1 MGKIRIAICD
11 DEPNMRSYLAA
22 LIRREDASCRISEYA
37 SAEAYLAAGEDH
49 DLLLLD
55 IELGGET
62 ADSGAAADGGTAAD
76 GEVAADSG
84 TAAQRVAAADGEVA
98 ADSGAAAGAGS
109 PGSMDGMAL
118 ARRLRS
124 LPQDRQPLIIF
135 VTGYES
141 YVYQAFDVEAFQYLV
156 KPVDEGRFADV
167 FRRAAEKLSV
177 LEKQRQRTLL
187 VQYAGSSR
195 VIPLEN
201 IRYVESHGHKLL
213 LHLKEGTVEY
223 YGKIGELE
231 QELGGQFARIHKG
244 YLVNL
249 RHVEEYARGQVTLT
263 GGEKLTISK
272 YKYDAFVK
280 QHLRFLRQ

>member
-11 DEPNMRSYLAA
+11 DEPNMRSYLTA

-37 SAEAYLAAGEDH
+37 SAEAYLAAREDH

-62 ADSGAAADGGTAAD
+62 ADSGAAADG
-76 GEVAADSG
+76 EVAADSG
-84 TAAQRVAAADGEVA
+84 TAAQRGAAADGGMA
-98 ADSGAAAGAGS
+98 AQRGAAAGAGS

-124 LPQDRQPLIIF
+124 LPPDRQPLIIF

-177 LEKQRQRTLL
+177 LEKQRQSTLL

>member
-11 DEPNMRSYLAA
+11 DEPNMRSYLTA

-37 SAEAYLAAGEDH
+37 SAEAYLAAREDH

-62 ADSGAAADGGTAAD
+62 ADSGAAADG
-76 GEVAADSG
+76 EVAADSG
-84 TAAQRVAAADGEVA
+84 TAAQR
-98 ADSGAAAGAGS
+98 GAAAGAGS

-124 LPQDRQPLIIF
+124 LPPDRQPLIIF

>member
-11 DEPNMRSYLAA
+11 DEQNIRSYLAA
-22 LIRREDASCRISEYA
+22 LIRREDSSCRISEYA
-37 SAEAYLAAGEDH
+37 SAEAYLAAGEDY

-55 IELGGET
+55 IELGG
-62 ADSGAAADGGTAAD
+62 
-76 GEVAADSG
+76 
-84 TAAQRVAAADGEVA
+84 
-98 ADSGAAAGAGS
+98 GAGS

-177 LEKQRQRTLL
+177 LEKQRRRTLL

-263 GGEKLTISK
+263 DGEKLVISK

>member
-1 MGKIRIAICD
+1 MGRKGMGKIRIAICD
-11 DEPNMRSYLAA
+11 DEQNIRSYLAA
-22 LIRREDASCRISEYA
+22 LIRREDSSCRISEYA
-37 SAEAYLAAGEDH
+37 SAEAYLAAGEDY

-55 IELGGET
+55 IELGG
-62 ADSGAAADGGTAAD
+62 
-76 GEVAADSG
+76 
-84 TAAQRVAAADGEVA
+84 
-98 ADSGAAAGAGS
+98 GAGS

-124 LPQDRQPLIIF
+124 LPPDRQPLIIF

-177 LEKQRQRTLL
+177 LDKQRQRTLL
-187 VQYAGSSR
+187 VQYAGASR

-201 IRYVESHGHKLL
+201 IRYVESRGHKLL

-231 QELGGQFARIHKG
+231 LELGGQFARIHKG

>member
-11 DEPNMRSYLAA
+11 DEQNIRSYLAA
-22 LIRREDASCRISEYA
+22 LIRREDSSCRISEYA
-37 SAEAYLAAGEDH
+37 SAEAYLAAGEDY

-55 IELGGET
+55 IELGG
-62 ADSGAAADGGTAAD
+62 
-76 GEVAADSG
+76 
-84 TAAQRVAAADGEVA
+84 
-98 ADSGAAAGAGS
+98 GAGS

-124 LPQDRQPLIIF
+124 LPLDRQPLIIF

-156 KPVDEGRFADV
+156 KPVDEGRFAEV

-177 LEKQRQRTLL
+177 LEKQRRRTLL

-201 IRYVESHGHKLL
+201 IHYVESHGHKLL

>member
-1 MGKIRIAICD
+1 MGRKGMGKIRIAICD
-11 DEPNMRSYLAA
+11 DEQNIRSYLAA
-22 LIRREDASCRISEYA
+22 LIRREDSSCRISEYA
-37 SAEAYLAAGEDH
+37 SAEAYLAAGEDY

-55 IELGGET
+55 IELGG
-62 ADSGAAADGGTAAD
+62 
-76 GEVAADSG
+76 
-84 TAAQRVAAADGEVA
+84 
-98 ADSGAAAGAGS
+98 GAGS

-124 LPQDRQPLIIF
+124 LPLDRQPLIIF

-156 KPVDEGRFADV
+156 KPVDEGRFAEV

-177 LEKQRQRTLL
+177 LEKQRRRTLL

-263 GGEKLTISK
+263 DGEKLTISK

>member
-1 MGKIRIAICD
+1 MGRKGMGKIRIAICD
-11 DEPNMRSYLAA
+11 DEQNIRSYLAA
-22 LIRREDASCRISEYA
+22 LIRREDSSCRISEYA
-37 SAEAYLAAGEDH
+37 SAEAYLAAGEDY

-55 IELGGET
+55 IELGG
-62 ADSGAAADGGTAAD
+62 
-76 GEVAADSG
+76 
-84 TAAQRVAAADGEVA
+84 
-98 ADSGAAAGAGS
+98 GAGS

-124 LPQDRQPLIIF
+124 LPPDRQPLIIF

-187 VQYAGSSR
+187 VQYAGASR

-201 IRYVESHGHKLL
+201 IRYVESRGHKLL

-231 QELGGQFARIHKG
+231 LELGGQFARIHKG

>member
-1 MGKIRIAICD
+1 MGRKGMGKIRIAICD
-11 DEPNMRSYLAA
+11 DEQNIRSYLAA
-22 LIRREDASCRISEYA
+22 LIRREDSSCRISEYA
-37 SAEAYLAAGEDH
+37 SAEAYLAAGEDY

-55 IELGGET
+55 IELGG
-62 ADSGAAADGGTAAD
+62 
-76 GEVAADSG
+76 
-84 TAAQRVAAADGEVA
+84 
-98 ADSGAAAGAGS
+98 GAGS

-124 LPQDRQPLIIF
+124 LPPDRQPLIIF

-177 LEKQRQRTLL
+177 LEKQRRRTLL
-187 VQYAGSSR
+187 VQYAGASR

-201 IRYVESHGHKLL
+201 IRYVESRGHKLL

-231 QELGGQFARIHKG
+231 LELGGQFARIHKG

-263 GGEKLTISK
+263 DGEKLTISK

>member
-11 DEPNMRSYLAA
+11 DEQNIRSYLAA
-22 LIRREDASCRISEYA
+22 LIRREDSSCRISEYA
-37 SAEAYLAAGEDH
+37 SAEAYLAAGEDY

-55 IELGGET
+55 IELGG
-62 ADSGAAADGGTAAD
+62 
-76 GEVAADSG
+76 
-84 TAAQRVAAADGEVA
+84 
-98 ADSGAAAGAGS
+98 GAGS

-124 LPQDRQPLIIF
+124 LPLDRQPLIIF

-156 KPVDEGRFADV
+156 KPVDEGRFAEV

-177 LEKQRQRTLL
+177 LEKQRRRTLL

-201 IRYVESHGHKLL
+201 IHYVESHGHKLL

-263 GGEKLTISK
+263 GGEKLVISK

>member
-1 MGKIRIAICD
+1 MGRKGMGKIRIAICD
-11 DEPNMRSYLAA
+11 DEQNIRSYLAA
-22 LIRREDASCRISEYA
+22 LIRREDSSCRISEYA
-37 SAEAYLAAGEDH
+37 SAEAYLAAGEDY

-55 IELGGET
+55 IELGG
-62 ADSGAAADGGTAAD
+62 
-76 GEVAADSG
+76 
-84 TAAQRVAAADGEVA
+84 
-98 ADSGAAAGAGS
+98 GAGS

-124 LPQDRQPLIIF
+124 LPPDRQPLIIF

-177 LEKQRQRTLL
+177 LEKQRRRTLL
-187 VQYAGSSR
+187 VQYAGASR

-201 IRYVESHGHKLL
+201 IRYVESRGHKLL

-263 GGEKLTISK
+263 DGEKLVISK

>member
-11 DEPNMRSYLAA
+11 DEQNIRSYLAA
-22 LIRREDASCRISEYA
+22 LIRREDSSCRISEYA
-37 SAEAYLAAGEDH
+37 SAEAYLAAREDH

-62 ADSGAAADGGTAAD
+62 ADSGTAAQRGAAADGGM
-76 GEVAADSG
+76 
-84 TAAQRVAAADGEVA
+84 AAQR
-98 ADSGAAAGAGS
+98 GAAAGAGS

-124 LPQDRQPLIIF
+124 LPPDRQPLIIF

-177 LEKQRQRTLL
+177 LEKQRRRTLL

-201 IRYVESHGHKLL
+201 IRYVESRGHKIL

-263 GGEKLTISK
+263 GGEKLVISK

>member
-11 DEPNMRSYLAA
+11 DEQNIRSYLAA
-22 LIRREDASCRISEYA
+22 LIRREDSSCRISEYA
-37 SAEAYLAAGEDH
+37 SAEAYLAAGEDY

-55 IELGGET
+55 IELGG
-62 ADSGAAADGGTAAD
+62 
-76 GEVAADSG
+76 
-84 TAAQRVAAADGEVA
+84 
-98 ADSGAAAGAGS
+98 GAGS

-124 LPQDRQPLIIF
+124 LPPDRQPLIIL

-177 LEKQRQRTLL
+177 LEKQRRRTLL
-187 VQYAGSSR
+187 VQYAGASR

-201 IRYVESHGHKLL
+201 IRYVESRGHKLL

-231 QELGGQFARIHKG
+231 LELGGQFARIHKG

-263 GGEKLTISK
+263 DGEKLVISK

>member
-11 DEPNMRSYLAA
+11 DEQNIRSYLAA
-22 LIRREDASCRISEYA
+22 LIRREDSSCRISEYA
-37 SAEAYLAAGEDH
+37 SAEAYLAAGEDY

-55 IELGGET
+55 IELGG
-62 ADSGAAADGGTAAD
+62 
-76 GEVAADSG
+76 
-84 TAAQRVAAADGEVA
+84 
-98 ADSGAAAGAGS
+98 GAGS

-124 LPQDRQPLIIF
+124 LPPDRQPLIIF

-187 VQYAGSSR
+187 VQYAGASR

-201 IRYVESHGHKLL
+201 IRYVESRGHKLL

>member
-11 DEPNMRSYLAA
+11 DEQNIRSYLAA
-22 LIRREDASCRISEYA
+22 LIRREDSSCRISEYA
-37 SAEAYLAAGEDH
+37 SAEAYLAAGEDY

-55 IELGGET
+55 IELGG
-62 ADSGAAADGGTAAD
+62 
-76 GEVAADSG
+76 
-84 TAAQRVAAADGEVA
+84 
-98 ADSGAAAGAGS
+98 GAGS

-124 LPQDRQPLIIF
+124 LPPDRQPLIIF

-156 KPVDEGRFADV
+156 KPVDEGRFAEV

-177 LEKQRQRTLL
+177 LEKQRRRTLL

-201 IRYVESHGHKLL
+201 IHYVESHGHKLL

-263 GGEKLTISK
+263 DGEKLVISK

>member
-11 DEPNMRSYLAA
+11 DEQNIRSYLAA
-22 LIRREDASCRISEYA
+22 LIRREDSSCRISEYA
-37 SAEAYLAAGEDH
+37 SAEAYLAAGEDY

-55 IELGGET
+55 IELGG
-62 ADSGAAADGGTAAD
+62 
-76 GEVAADSG
+76 
-84 TAAQRVAAADGEVA
+84 
-98 ADSGAAAGAGS
+98 GAGS

-124 LPQDRQPLIIF
+124 LPPDRQPLIIF

-201 IRYVESHGHKLL
+201 IRYVESRGHKLL

-231 QELGGQFARIHKG
+231 LELGGQFARIHKG

>member
-1 MGKIRIAICD
+1 M
-11 DEPNMRSYLAA
+11 
-22 LIRREDASCRISEYA
+22 
-37 SAEAYLAAGEDH
+37 
-49 DLLLLD
+49 
-55 IELGGET
+55 
-62 ADSGAAADGGTAAD
+62 
-76 GEVAADSG
+76 
-84 TAAQRVAAADGEVA
+84 AAQR
-98 ADSGAAAGAGS
+98 GAAAGAGS

-124 LPQDRQPLIIF
+124 LPPDRQPLIIF

-177 LEKQRQRTLL
+177 LEKQRRRTLL
-187 VQYAGSSR
+187 VQYAGASR

-201 IRYVESHGHKLL
+201 IRYVESRGHKLL

-231 QELGGQFARIHKG
+231 LELGGQFARIHKG

-263 GGEKLTISK
+263 DGEKLVISK

>member
-11 DEPNMRSYLAA
+11 DEPNMRSYLTA

-37 SAEAYLAAGEDH
+37 SAEAYLAAREDH

-62 ADSGAAADGGTAAD
+62 ADSGAAADG
-76 GEVAADSG
+76 EVAADSG
-84 TAAQRVAAADGEVA
+84 TAAQRGAAADGGMA
-98 ADSGAAAGAGS
+98 AQRGAAAGAGS

-124 LPQDRQPLIIF
+124 LPPDRQPLIIF

-177 LEKQRQRTLL
+177 LEKQRRRTLL

>member
-11 DEPNMRSYLAA
+11 DEPNMRSYLTA

-37 SAEAYLAAGEDH
+37 SAEAYLAAREDH

-62 ADSGAAADGGTAAD
+62 ADSG
-76 GEVAADSG
+76 
-84 TAAQRVAAADGEVA
+84 TAAQR
-98 ADSGAAAGAGS
+98 GAAAGAGS

-124 LPQDRQPLIIF
+124 LPPDRQPLIIF

>member
-11 DEPNMRSYLAA
+11 DEPNMRSYLTA

-37 SAEAYLAAGEDH
+37 SAEAYLAAREDH

-84 TAAQRVAAADGEVA
+84 TAAQRGAAADGGMA
-98 ADSGAAAGAGS
+98 AQRGAAAGAGS

-124 LPQDRQPLIIF
+124 LPPDRQPLIIF

-263 GGEKLTISK
+263 DGEKLMISK
-272 YKYDAFVK
+272 YKYLSLI
-280 QHLRFLRQ
+280 HI

>member
-62 ADSGAAADGGTAAD
+62 ADSGAAADG
-76 GEVAADSG
+76 EVAADSG
-84 TAAQRVAAADGEVA
+84 TAAQRGAAADGGMA
-98 ADSGAAAGAGS
+98 AQRGAAAGAGS

-124 LPQDRQPLIIF
+124 LPPDRQPLIIF

>member
-1 MGKIRIAICD
+1 MGRKGMGKIRIAICD
-11 DEPNMRSYLAA
+11 DEQNIRSYLAA
-22 LIRREDASCRISEYA
+22 LIRREDSSCRISEYA
-37 SAEAYLAAGEDH
+37 SAEAYLAAGEDY

-55 IELGGET
+55 IELGGGA
-62 ADSGAAADGGTAAD
+62 ADSGAADGGM
-76 GEVAADSG
+76 
-84 TAAQRVAAADGEVA
+84 AAQR
-98 ADSGAAAGAGS
+98 GAAAGAGS

-124 LPQDRQPLIIF
+124 LPPDRQPLIIF

-177 LEKQRQRTLL
+177 LEKQRRRTLL

-201 IRYVESHGHKLL
+201 IRYVESRGHKLL

-263 GGEKLTISK
+263 DGEKLMISK

>member
-11 DEPNMRSYLAA
+11 DESNMRSYLTA

-37 SAEAYLAAGEDH
+37 SAEAYLAAREDH

-62 ADSGAAADGGTAAD
+62 ADSGAAADG
-76 GEVAADSG
+76 EVAADSG
-84 TAAQRVAAADGEVA
+84 TAAQRGAAADGGMA
-98 ADSGAAAGAGS
+98 AQRGAAAGAGS

-124 LPQDRQPLIIF
+124 LPPDRQPLIIF

>member
-62 ADSGAAADGGTAAD
+62 ADSGTA
-76 GEVAADSG
+76 V
-84 TAAQRVAAADGEVA
+84 QR
-98 ADSGAAAGAGS
+98 GAAAGAGS

-118 ARRLRS
+118 ARKRRS
-124 LPQDRQPLIIF
+124 LPQDRQTLIIF

-201 IRYVESHGHKLL
+201 IRYVESRGHKLL

>member
-11 DEPNMRSYLAA
+11 DEQNIRSYLAA
-22 LIRREDASCRISEYA
+22 LIRREDSSCRISEYA
-37 SAEAYLAAGEDH
+37 SAEAYLAAGEDY

-55 IELGGET
+55 IELGG
-62 ADSGAAADGGTAAD
+62 
-76 GEVAADSG
+76 
-84 TAAQRVAAADGEVA
+84 
-98 ADSGAAAGAGS
+98 GAGS

-124 LPQDRQPLIIF
+124 LPPDRQPLIIF

-187 VQYAGSSR
+187 VQYAGASR

-201 IRYVESHGHKLL
+201 IRYVESRGHKLL

-231 QELGGQFARIHKG
+231 LELGGQFARIHKG

-263 GGEKLTISK
+263 DGEKLVISK

>member
-37 SAEAYLAAGEDH
+37 SAEAYLAAGEDY

-55 IELGGET
+55 IELGG
-62 ADSGAAADGGTAAD
+62 
-76 GEVAADSG
+76 
-84 TAAQRVAAADGEVA
+84 
-98 ADSGAAAGAGS
+98 GAGS

-124 LPQDRQPLIIF
+124 LPPDRQPLIIF

-177 LEKQRQRTLL
+177 LEKQRRRTLL
-187 VQYAGSSR
+187 VQYAGASR

-201 IRYVESHGHKLL
+201 IRYVESRGHKLL

-263 GGEKLTISK
+263 DGEKLVISK

>member
-11 DEPNMRSYLAA
+11 DEQNIRSYLAA
-22 LIRREDASCRISEYA
+22 LIRGEDSSCRISEYA
-37 SAEAYLAAGEDH
+37 SAEAYLAAGEDY

-55 IELGGET
+55 IELGG
-62 ADSGAAADGGTAAD
+62 
-76 GEVAADSG
+76 
-84 TAAQRVAAADGEVA
+84 
-98 ADSGAAAGAGS
+98 GAGS

-124 LPQDRQPLIIF
+124 LPPDRQPLIIF

-177 LEKQRQRTLL
+177 LEKQRRRTLL
-187 VQYAGSSR
+187 VQYAGASR

-201 IRYVESHGHKLL
+201 IRYVESRGHKLL

-231 QELGGQFARIHKG
+231 LELGGQFARIHKG

-263 GGEKLTISK
+263 DGEKLVISK

>member
-22 LIRREDASCRISEYA
+22 LIRREDSSCRISEYA
-37 SAEAYLAAGEDH
+37 SAEAYLAAREDH

-62 ADSGAAADGGTAAD
+62 ADSGAAADG
-76 GEVAADSG
+76 EVAADSG
-84 TAAQRVAAADGEVA
+84 TAAQRGAAADGGMA
-98 ADSGAAAGAGS
+98 AQRGAAAGAGS

-124 LPQDRQPLIIF
+124 LPPDRQPLIIF

>member
-11 DEPNMRSYLAA
+11 DEQNIRSYLAA
-22 LIRREDASCRISEYA
+22 LIRRQDSSYRISEYA
-37 SAEAYLAAGEDH
+37 SAEAYLAAGEDY

-55 IELGGET
+55 IELGG
-62 ADSGAAADGGTAAD
+62 
-76 GEVAADSG
+76 
-84 TAAQRVAAADGEVA
+84 
-98 ADSGAAAGAGS
+98 GAGS

-124 LPQDRQPLIIF
+124 LPPDRQPLIIF

-177 LEKQRQRTLL
+177 LEKQRRRTLL
-187 VQYAGSSR
+187 VQYAGASR

-201 IRYVESHGHKLL
+201 IRYVESRGHKLL

-231 QELGGQFARIHKG
+231 LELGGQFARIHKG

-263 GGEKLTISK
+263 DGEKLVISK

>member
-11 DEPNMRSYLAA
+11 DEQNIRSYLAA
-22 LIRREDASCRISEYA
+22 LIRREDSSCRISEYA

-55 IELGGET
+55 IELGG
-62 ADSGAAADGGTAAD
+62 
-76 GEVAADSG
+76 
-84 TAAQRVAAADGEVA
+84 
-98 ADSGAAAGAGS
+98 GAGI

-124 LPQDRQPLIIF
+124 LPPDRQPLIIF

-167 FRRAAEKLSV
+167 FRRAAEKLSL
-177 LEKQRQRTLL
+177 LEKQRRRTLL
-187 VQYAGSSR
+187 VQYAGASR

-201 IRYVESHGHKLL
+201 IRYVESRGHKLL

-263 GGEKLTISK
+263 DGEKLVISK

>member
-11 DEPNMRSYLAA
+11 DEQNIRSYLAA
-22 LIRREDASCRISEYA
+22 LIRREDSSCRISEYA
-37 SAEAYLAAGEDH
+37 SAEAYLAAGEDY

-55 IELGGET
+55 IELGG
-62 ADSGAAADGGTAAD
+62 
-76 GEVAADSG
+76 
-84 TAAQRVAAADGEVA
+84 
-98 ADSGAAAGAGS
+98 GAGS

-124 LPQDRQPLIIF
+124 LPPDRQPLIIF

-177 LEKQRQRTLL
+177 LEKQRRRTLL
-187 VQYAGSSR
+187 VQYAGASR

-201 IRYVESHGHKLL
+201 IRYVESRGHKLL

-263 GGEKLTISK
+263 DGEKLMISK

>member
-11 DEPNMRSYLAA
+11 DEQNIRSYLAA
-22 LIRREDASCRISEYA
+22 LIRREDSSCRISEYA
-37 SAEAYLAAGEDH
+37 SAEAYLAAGEDY

-55 IELGGET
+55 IELGG
-62 ADSGAAADGGTAAD
+62 
-76 GEVAADSG
+76 
-84 TAAQRVAAADGEVA
+84 
-98 ADSGAAAGAGS
+98 GAGS

-124 LPQDRQPLIIF
+124 LPPDRQPLIIF

-177 LEKQRQRTLL
+177 LEKQRRRTLL

-201 IRYVESHGHKLL
+201 IHYVESHGHKLL

>member
-11 DEPNMRSYLAA
+11 DEQNIRSYLAA
-22 LIRREDASCRISEYA
+22 LIRREDSSCRISEYA
-37 SAEAYLAAGEDH
+37 SAEAYLAAGEDY

-55 IELGGET
+55 IELGG
-62 ADSGAAADGGTAAD
+62 
-76 GEVAADSG
+76 
-84 TAAQRVAAADGEVA
+84 
-98 ADSGAAAGAGS
+98 GAGS

-124 LPQDRQPLIIF
+124 LPPDRQPLIIF

-177 LEKQRQRTLL
+177 LEKQRRRTLL
-187 VQYAGSSR
+187 VQYAGASR

-201 IRYVESHGHKLL
+201 IRYVESRGHKLL

-231 QELGGQFARIHKG
+231 LELGGQFARIHKG

>member
-11 DEPNMRSYLAA
+11 DEQNIRSYLAA
-22 LIRREDASCRISEYA
+22 LIRREDSSCRISEYA
-37 SAEAYLAAGEDH
+37 SAEAYLAAGEDY

-55 IELGGET
+55 IELGG
-62 ADSGAAADGGTAAD
+62 
-76 GEVAADSG
+76 
-84 TAAQRVAAADGEVA
+84 
-98 ADSGAAAGAGS
+98 GAGS

-263 GGEKLTISK
+263 DGEKLVISK

>member
-1 MGKIRIAICD
+1 MGRKGMGKIRIAICD
-11 DEPNMRSYLAA
+11 DEQNIRSYLAA
-22 LIRREDASCRISEYA
+22 LIRREDSSCRISEYA
-37 SAEAYLAAGEDH
+37 SAEAYLAAGEDY

-55 IELGGET
+55 IELGG
-62 ADSGAAADGGTAAD
+62 
-76 GEVAADSG
+76 
-84 TAAQRVAAADGEVA
+84 
-98 ADSGAAAGAGS
+98 GAGS

-124 LPQDRQPLIIF
+124 LPPDRQPLIIF

-231 QELGGQFARIHKG
+231 LELGGQFARIHKG

-263 GGEKLTISK
+263 DGEKLVISK